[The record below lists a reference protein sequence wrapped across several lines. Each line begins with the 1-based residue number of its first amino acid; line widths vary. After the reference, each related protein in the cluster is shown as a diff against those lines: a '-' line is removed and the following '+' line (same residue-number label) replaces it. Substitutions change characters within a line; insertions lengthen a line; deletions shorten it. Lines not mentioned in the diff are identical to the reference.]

1 MRVPPMQRSSASKA
15 IESKQP
21 KGAAAPGWVAP
32 IMAGLTSTPMHKA
45 PECGSWRW
53 CSRAALSSP
62 ERLRLVESVKA
73 RHVRLS
79 GLPDFLRSP
88 MSVIYSDE
96 RACINTVTAV
106 LDGVTY
112 PLSAI
117 ASIETREIRPKAGCA
132 RWACYLI
139 GVPLFVSVGATAVL
153 APPSPPDPAVIN
165 GLIGLA
171 ILGGALIIFGM
182 LMGAGPSTYVLVLST
197 SAGERI
203 ALSAMDQGYVELLRR
218 ALEQALSSSGQADA
232 ATVMNFDD
240 QLDAFWRE
248 GFLSGVNNRETLQA
262 KYTAF
267 INSLQAQ
274 ASHLPQDEQDRLI
287 MRLVARNAEY
297 ISLGQRDVEALKNR
311 LGVPTSSTATNRFVQ
326 IAAETA
332 VRATVWESVS
342 ALFRAIR

>member
-1 MRVPPMQRSSASKA
+1 
-15 IESKQP
+15 
-21 KGAAAPGWVAP
+21 
-32 IMAGLTSTPMHKA
+32 
-45 PECGSWRW
+45 
-53 CSRAALSSP
+53 
-62 ERLRLVESVKA
+62 
-73 RHVRLS
+73 
-79 GLPDFLRSP
+79 

-117 ASIETREIRPKAGCA
+117 ASIETREVKPKAGCA
-132 RWACYLI
+132 RWVCYLL
-139 GVPLFVSVGATAVL
+139 GVPLFVSVAAIAVL
-153 APPSPPDPAVIN
+153 APPSPPDPIVIN
-165 GLIGLA
+165 GYIGLA
-171 ILGGALIIFGM
+171 ILGGALIIFGI
-182 LMGAGPSTYVLVLST
+182 LLGSGPSTYVLVLST

-218 ALEQALSSSGQADA
+218 ALEQAISSSGRTEA

-274 ASHLPQDEQDRLI
+274 ASHLPQDEQDKLF
-287 MRLVARNAEY
+287 MRVVMRNAEY
-297 ISLGQRDVEALKNR
+297 ISLGQQNVEALKIR
-311 LGVPTSSTATNRFVQ
+311 LGVPTSSAVTDRFVQ

-332 VRATVWESVS
+332 VRATVWESVA
-342 ALFRAIR
+342 ALFRAFR